1 LSNQEEAAAILQAAK
16 EQLAE
21 ARNGYLRATHN
32 TEAVINNVEKSI
44 TLLVD
49 GQKMGAGHE

>member
-21 ARNGYLRATHN
+21 ARNGYFQATHN

-49 GQKMGAGHE
+49 GQKVGAGHE